1 MVERTS
7 PGKDGGL
14 STQTA
19 PKLSDKGYQASGVSL
34 LIKTLLCTKERVNVS
49 NRCERAAEW
58 NSCLIKRVLLGYLEW
73 GKGES
78 PMPVRTIK
86 AIRAIKAQ
94 LTQLPFAVVDITCCV
109 FQQAELTVL
118 DDT

>member
-7 PGKDGGL
+7 TGKDGGL

-19 PKLSDKGYQASGVSL
+19 PKLSDKGYQTSGVSL
-34 LIKTLLCTKERVNVS
+34 LIKTLLCSKERVNVS

-73 GKGES
+73 GKGE
-78 PMPVRTIK
+78 IAK
-86 AIRAIKAQ
+86 AGKNN
-94 LTQLPFAVVDITCCV
+94 
-109 FQQAELTVL
+109 
-118 DDT
+118 